1 MYEVIFYEDKNGNS
15 DVVSFIKE
23 LGEKSQ
29 TDKASRINFNKMVAY
44 LDVLQE
50 MGTRVGE
57 PVTKH
62 LDGEIWELRPLK
74 NRFLYAFYKDNKF
87 VMLHHFMKK
96 TQKTPRRE
104 LETAKRR
111 LKDFIERNEEYDN
124 MG

>member
-1 MYEVIFYEDKNGNS
+1 MYEIIFYEDKNGNS

-111 LKDFIERNEEYDN
+111 LKDFIERNEKYDN

>member
-1 MYEVIFYEDKNGNS
+1 MYEIIFYEDKNGNS

-29 TDKASRINFNKMVAY
+29 TDKASRINFNKIVAY

-50 MGTRVGE
+50 MGTRVRE

-111 LKDFIERNEEYDN
+111 LKDFIERNEKYDN

>member
-1 MYEVIFYEDKNGNS
+1 MYEIIFYEDKNGNS

-29 TDKASRINFNKMVAY
+29 TDKASRINFNKIVAY